1 MENLSDCR
9 MLQQIAGQRQRIA
22 LMPFHAQ
29 RECFHPLHQLVAVI
43 WCQDCTQGIVQNR
56 HFCRQPGTFGY
67 DQSGKHIVVASQ
79 IFGRAMDDDI
89 RPKLQRPLKKR

>member
-1 MENLSDCR
+1 
-9 MLQQIAGQRQRIA
+9 
-22 LMPFHAQ
+22 MPFHAQ
-29 RECFHPLHQLVAVI
+29 RQRLHALHQLVAVI
-43 WCQDCTQGIVQNR
+43 WRKHCTQGIMQNR
-56 HFCRQPGTFGY
+56 HFRRQLGTFGY